1 MRILF
6 WGTATFA
13 LPSLRSLADAGHE
26 IVGVVT
32 QPDRPAGRGRRPRP
46 APVKEAARAA
56 GYPVFTPERPGRASF
71 LARTRALRPE
81 LSVVA
86 AYGHF
91 LSREALDLPVL
102 GSINVHASLLPELRG
117 AAPVNWAIARGHPGT
132 GVTIMRMVEAMDAG
146 PVLHQ
151 EKTAILPDETAGE
164 LYERLA
170 RVGGA
175 GLRRTLEKMAD
186 GALDELPQDH
196 ARATFAPR
204 LSRREARVEWTRPAD
219 EVARWIRAMDA
230 VPGAWSE
237 LDGSPLKLFR
247 PRVEADAPPDARG
260 APEPGTVIAADP
272 ATGFRV
278 AAGKGSIAVGEVQPA
293 GKRRMPAR
301 DWLRG
306 RAPRP
311 GRRLR

>member
-1 MRILF
+1 MRVLF

-13 LPSLRSLADAGHE
+13 LPSLGSLAEAGHE

-32 QPDRPAGRGRRPRP
+32 QPDRGAGRGRRPRSV
-46 APVKEAARAA
+46 PVKEAALAA
-56 GYPVFTPERPGRASF
+56 GHPVFTPERPGRSEF
-71 LARTRALRPE
+71 LARVRDLRPD

-86 AYGHF
+86 AYGHI
-91 LSREALDLPVL
+91 LSREALDLPAL

-117 AAPVNWAIARGHPGT
+117 AAPVHWAIARGHPVT

-151 EKTAILPDETAGE
+151 ETTDILPDETASE

-170 RVGGA
+170 RVGGR
-175 GLRRTLEKMAD
+175 GLARTLEMM
-186 GALDELPQDH
+186 GGEALEGRPQDH

-204 LSRREARVEWTRPAD
+204 LVRRDARVAWDRPAE

-237 LDGSPLKLFR
+237 LDGRSLKLFR
-247 PRVEADAPPDARG
+247 PRMVGNRARARG
-260 APEPGTVIAADP
+260 GGRKPGTVIAADP
-272 ATGFRV
+272 GHGFRV
-278 AAGKGSIAVGEVQPA
+278 ATGEGSIEVGEVQPA
-293 GKRRMPAR
+293 GGRRMPAR
-301 DWLRG
+301 DWLLG
-306 RAPRP
+306 RAARP
-311 GRRLR
+311 GQRLR

>member
-1 MRILF
+1 MRVLF

-13 LPSLRSLADAGHE
+13 LPSLRGLADAGHE
-26 IVGVVT
+26 IAGVVT
-32 QPDRPAGRGRRPRP
+32 QPDRRAGRGRRPRP
-46 APVKEAARAA
+46 TPVKDAALAA
-56 GYPVFTPERPGRASF
+56 GYPVFTPERPGRAAF
-71 LARTRALRPE
+71 LARLRALRPD

-91 LSREALDLPVL
+91 LSREALDLPAL

-117 AAPVNWAIARGHPGT
+117 AAPVHWAIARGHEVT

-146 PVLHQ
+146 PVLHR
-151 EKTAILPDETAGE
+151 EKTAILPGESASE

-170 RVGGA
+170 QVGG
-175 GLRRTLEKMAD
+175 
-186 GALDELPQDH
+186 GALVRALEMMGGGALEEHPQDH
-196 ARATFAPR
+196 ARATFAPS
-204 LSRREARVEWTRPAD
+204 LSRRDARVEWGRPAD

-237 LDGSPLKLFR
+237 LDGSHLKLFR
-247 PRVEADAPPDARG
+247 PRVDRDDAPAKGDG
-260 APEPGTVIAADP
+260 PESGTVITADP
-272 ATGFRV
+272 GRGFRV
-278 AAGKGSIAVGEVQPA
+278 ATGKGSIEVGEVQPA

-311 GRRLR
+311 GQRLR

>member
-1 MRILF
+1 MRVLF

-13 LPSLRSLADAGHE
+13 LPSLRGLADAGHE
-26 IVGVVT
+26 IAGVVT
-32 QPDRPAGRGRRPRP
+32 QPDRRAGRGRRPRP
-46 APVKEAARAA
+46 TPVKEAALAA
-56 GYPVFTPERPGRASF
+56 GYPVFTPERPGDASF
-71 LARTRALRPE
+71 LARLRVLRPD

-91 LSREALDLPVL
+91 LSREALDLPAL

-117 AAPVNWAIARGHPGT
+117 AAPVHWAIARGYEVT
-132 GVTIMRMVEAMDAG
+132 GVTIMRMVKAMDAG
-146 PVLHQ
+146 PILHQ
-151 EKTAILPDETAGE
+151 EKTTILPGETASA

-170 RVGGA
+170 RVGGGA
-175 GLRRTLEKMAD
+175 LVRALEMMGGGTLE
-186 GALDELPQDH
+186 EHPQDH
-196 ARATFAPR
+196 ARATFAPS
-204 LSRREARVEWTRPAD
+204 LSRQDARVEWVRTAD

-237 LDGSPLKLFR
+237 LDGSPIKLFR
-247 PRVEADAPPDARG
+247 PRVGGDDAPAEGDD
-260 APEPGTVIAADP
+260 PEPGTVIAADP
-272 ATGFRV
+272 ARGFRV
-278 AAGKGSIAVGEVQPA
+278 ATGKGSIEVGEVQPA

-311 GRRLR
+311 GQRLR

>member
-1 MRILF
+1 MRVLF

-26 IVGVVT
+26 IAGVVT
-32 QPDRPAGRGRRPRP
+32 QPDRRAGRGRHPRP
-46 APVKEAARAA
+46 TPVKEAALAAEYPVLTPGRPRRAA
-56 GYPVFTPERPGRASF
+56 F
-71 LARTRALRPE
+71 LARMRALRPD

-91 LSREALDLPVL
+91 LSREALDLAAL

-117 AAPVNWAIARGHPGT
+117 AAPVHWAIARGHPVT
-132 GVTIMRMVEAMDAG
+132 GVTIMRMVKAMDAG
-146 PVLHQ
+146 PILHQ
-151 EKTAILPDETAGE
+151 ERTDIAPDETASE

-170 RVGGA
+170 SMGGG
-175 GLRRTLEKMAD
+175 GLVRALEMMEEGTLE
-186 GALDELPQDH
+186 EHPQDH

-204 LSRREARVEWTRPAD
+204 LSRRVARVEWTRPAG
-219 EVARWIRAMDA
+219 EVARWMRAMDA

-247 PRVEADAPPDARG
+247 PRVVDGDASAESRG
-260 APEPGTVIAADP
+260 PRPGTVIAAD
-272 ATGFRV
+272 AGQGFRV
-278 AAGKGSIAVGEVQPA
+278 ATGEGSVDVGEVQPA

-306 RAPRP
+306 RAARA
-311 GRRLR
+311 GQRLR

>member
-1 MRILF
+1 MRVLF
-6 WGTATFA
+6 WGTASFA

-26 IVGVVT
+26 IAGVVT

-46 APVKEAARAA
+46 TPVKEAALAA
-56 GYPVFTPERPGRASF
+56 GYPVFTPERPGRAAF
-71 LARTRALRPE
+71 LARIGALRPD

-91 LSREALDLPVL
+91 LSREALDLPAL

-117 AAPVNWAIARGHPGT
+117 AAPVHWAIARGHPVT

-146 PVLHQ
+146 PILHR
-151 EKTAILPDETAGE
+151 EKTDILPDETASE

-170 RVGGA
+170 GVGGG
-175 GLRRTLEKMAD
+175 GLVRTLEMMRE
-186 GALDELPQDH
+186 GALEEHAQDH

-204 LSRREARVEWTRPAD
+204 LSRPDARLEWARPAE
-219 EVARWIRAMDA
+219 EVARWMRAMDA

-237 LDGSPLKLFR
+237 LEGSPLKLFR
-247 PRVEADAPPDARG
+247 PRVVGEDAPAGRERPR
-260 APEPGTVIAADP
+260 PGTVIAADP
-272 ATGFRV
+272 GRGFRV
-278 AAGKGSIAVGEVQPA
+278 ATGKGSVEAGEVQPA
-293 GKRRMPAR
+293 GKRRMRAR

-306 RAPRP
+306 RAARP
-311 GRRLR
+311 GQRLR

>member
-1 MRILF
+1 MRVLF

-26 IVGVVT
+26 IAGVVT
-32 QPDRPAGRGRRPRP
+32 QPDRRAGRGRRPRP
-46 APVKEAARAA
+46 TPVKEAALAA
-56 GYPVFTPERPGRASF
+56 EYPVFTPERPGRPAF
-71 LARTRALRPE
+71 LARMRALRPD

-91 LSREALDLPVL
+91 LTREALELPAL

-117 AAPVNWAIARGHPGT
+117 AAPVHWAVARGHAVT
-132 GVTIMRMVEAMDAG
+132 GVTIMRMVKAMDAG

-151 EKTAILPDETAGE
+151 ERTDILPDETASE

-170 RVGGA
+170 RMGGGGLVRALEMMDA
-175 GLRRTLEKMAD
+175 GTLE
-186 GALDELPQDH
+186 EHPQDH

-204 LSRREARVEWTRPAD
+204 LSRRDARLAWARPAE
-219 EVARWIRAMDA
+219 EVARWMRAMDA

-247 PRVEADAPPDARG
+247 PHVVEDDASAESCRPG
-260 APEPGTVIAADP
+260 PGTVIAADP
-272 ATGFRV
+272 GQGFRV
-278 AAGKGSIAVGEVQPA
+278 AAGAGSVEVGEVQPA

-306 RAPRP
+306 RAARP
-311 GRRLR
+311 GQRLR

>member
-1 MRILF
+1 VRVLF

-32 QPDRPAGRGRRPRP
+32 QPDRRAGRGRRPRP
-46 APVKEAARAA
+46 TPVKEAALAA
-56 GYPVFTPERPGRASF
+56 EYPVFTPERPGRPAF
-71 LARTRALRPE
+71 LARTRALRPD

-91 LSREALDLPVL
+91 LSREALDLPAF

-117 AAPVNWAIARGHPGT
+117 AAPVHWAIARGHPVT
-132 GVTIMRMVEAMDAG
+132 GVTIMRMVKAMDAG
-146 PVLHQ
+146 PILHQ
-151 EKTAILPDETAGE
+151 QKTAILPEETASE

-170 RVGGA
+170 RIGGG
-175 GLRRTLEKMAD
+175 GLVRALEMMDA
-186 GALDELPQDH
+186 GALEEHPQDH

-204 LSRREARVEWTRPAD
+204 LSRADARVEWARPA
-219 EVARWIRAMDA
+219 EQVARWMRAMDA

-237 LDGSPLKLFR
+237 LGGSPLKLFR
-247 PRVEADAPPDARG
+247 PRVVHGDALPVREGPR
-260 APEPGTVIAADP
+260 PGTVIAADP
-272 ATGFRV
+272 GKGFRV
-278 AAGKGSIAVGEVQPA
+278 ATGKGSVVVGEVQPA

-306 RAPRP
+306 RA
-311 GRRLR
+311 GRAGQRLR